1 MVEVRVGF
9 GVGVG
14 VRIRVRVRVRVRVS
28 RVGLSPAR
36 PLGNWAAALAL
47 LLRQHAVGR

>member
-1 MVEVRVGF
+1 MVEVRVGV

-14 VRIRVRVRVRVRVS
+14 VRIRVRVRVS